1 MFFLSVLSGL
11 PYMIPCFINT
21 LLIFDS
27 VFRPELL
34 TDQVKQEM
42 PSIPVCDP
50 GESWI
55 RHVKLSFSECLSEPE
70 HHDNNNRKSFYSD
83 TLWNETSPKTC
94 RESEDTSYFHGSR
107 VCFYLCFYFHSLRT
121 KT

>member
-11 PYMIPCFINT
+11 PYVIPCFINT

-70 HHDNNNRKSFYSD
+70 HHDNKNRKSFYSD
-83 TLWNETSPKTC
+83 TLWNETCHQNLQRKWRHFIFSWFKSLFLFMFLLPFI
-94 RESEDTSYFHGSR
+94 ED
-107 VCFYLCFYFHSLRT
+107 
-121 KT
+121 

>member
-11 PYMIPCFINT
+11 PYLIPCFINT

-50 GESWI
+50 GES
-55 RHVKLSFSECLSEPE
+55 
-70 HHDNNNRKSFYSD
+70 
-83 TLWNETSPKTC
+83 
-94 RESEDTSYFHGSR
+94 
-107 VCFYLCFYFHSLRT
+107 
-121 KT
+121 

>member
-1 MFFLSVLSGL
+1 MFFLSGL
-11 PYMIPCFINT
+11 PYVIPCFINT

-83 TLWNETSPKTC
+83 TLWNESLLKPAEKVKTLHIFIVHESVFIYVSTSIHWGLK
-94 RESEDTSYFHGSR
+94 
-107 VCFYLCFYFHSLRT
+107 LN
-121 KT
+121 